1 MTGSLGEQSK
11 QVRKCCGWFDCRL
24 SDRCMRWQLSQLWRS
39 TPEAGRAPFEEQAK
53 KEQQAHLEREA
64 ASASAAAASSSGTR
78 PGPRPT
84 IQPGA
89 NGRASY
95 RGRAPSPAPAFLVDR
110 HRPSSGLKASAGAKG
125 GGGTG
130 KRLQVDASKE
140 GRIGRVSKAA
150 AREVAA
156 TRARGVSLQEKA
168 ALEAAEAAMDGAS
181 AVEPPSWSERAA
193 TFAGQLREGVMG
205 LSVPSSVPWPLRA
218 LGSQAKDQS

>member
-1 MTGSLGEQSK
+1 MCPQLGE
-11 QVRKCCGWFDCRL
+11 
-24 SDRCMRWQLSQLWRS
+24 LWKAAS
-39 TPEAGRAPFEEQAK
+39 ELQRAPFEEQAK
-53 KEQQAHLEREA
+53 KERQAFLEREA
-64 ASASAAAASSSGTR
+64 RSASAPPASGGTR

-84 IQPGA
+84 VQPGA

-110 HRPSSGLKASAGAKG
+110 HRPSSGLKASAGVKG

-150 AREVAA
+150 AREAAA
-156 TRARGVSLQEKA
+156 TWARGVSLQEKA

-181 AVEPPSWSERAA
+181 AVEPPSWSDRAA
-193 TFAGQLREGVMG
+193 AFAGQLREGVMG
-205 LSVPSSVPWPLRA
+205 LSVSSVVPWPMRE
-218 LGSQAKDQS
+218 LGRESKE